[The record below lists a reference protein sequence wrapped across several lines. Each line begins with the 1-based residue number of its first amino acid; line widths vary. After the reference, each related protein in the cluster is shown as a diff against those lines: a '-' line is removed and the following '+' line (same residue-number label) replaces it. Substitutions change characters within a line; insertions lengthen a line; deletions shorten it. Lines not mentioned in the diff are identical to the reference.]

1 MRLNSKKTYSIIK
14 VGMIR
19 MNMKEIKELI
29 YHKHYIQRFIVLLM
43 GVTLLA
49 LIYNLFLIP
58 HNLVI
63 GGTSGLAIIVQKLC
77 GLNPSTFLYIASII
91 LLIVSYIFLG
101 RQETMNTI
109 IGSLLYPIMVSA
121 TVPLAE
127 FLKIYLTFDSFLIM
141 ILIAGLCSGVANGI
155 IYKSGFTTGGSD
167 ILMKI
172 INKYAQISEGKS
184 VLYTNIVIIL
194 AGGFVFGI
202 NKMIYA
208 IIILYISTTL
218 VDRILIGIS
227 NSKLFFIY
235 TKKTKEVKKIII
247 EDLKSGVTLLDTKGG
262 FREES
267 GKLLMCV
274 VPTRDYYYF
283 KEMVLKID
291 PNAFFVIND
300 CYEVRG
306 GVKRSN
312 LPFRS

>member
-1 MRLNSKKTYSIIK
+1 MNLNELKSLIERKNY
-14 VGMIR
+14 IR
-19 MNMKEIKELI
+19 
-29 YHKHYIQRFIVLLM
+29 RFIALLM

-58 HNLVI
+58 NNLVI
-63 GGTSGLAIIVQKLC
+63 GGTSGIAIILQELC
-77 GLNPSTFLYIASII
+77 GLNPNIFLYIASFI
-91 LLIVSYIFLG
+91 LLIISYIFLG
-101 RQETMNTI
+101 RQETRNTI
-109 IGSLLYPIMVSA
+109 IGSLLYPVMVSA

-127 FLKIYLTFDSFLIM
+127 FLKEYLIFDSFLILV
-141 ILIAGLCSGVANGI
+141 LIAGLCSGLANGI

-172 INKYAQISEGKS
+172 INKYARIPEGKS

-194 AGGFVFGI
+194 AGGFIFGI

-208 IIILYISTTL
+208 ILILYISSSL

-235 TKKTKEVKKIII
+235 TKKTKQVKKFII
-247 EDLKSGVTLLDTKGG
+247 EDLKCGVTLLDTKGG

-274 VPTRDYYYF
+274 VPTRDYYYI
-283 KEMVLKID
+283 KEAVLQID

-300 CYEVRG
+300 CYEVQG

-312 LPFRS
+312 LPFRSQS

>member
-1 MRLNSKKTYSIIK
+1 MNFTELKSLIAHKNY
-14 VGMIR
+14 IR
-19 MNMKEIKELI
+19 RI
-29 YHKHYIQRFIVLLM
+29 IVLLF

-58 HNLVI
+58 NNLVI
-63 GGTSGLAIIVQKLC
+63 GGTSGIAIILQKLF
-77 GLNPSTFLYIASII
+77 GISPSVFLYIASFV
-91 LLIVSYIFLG
+91 LLIVSYFFLG

-109 IGSLLYPIMVSA
+109 IGSLLYPVMVSA

-127 FLKIYLTFDSFLIM
+127 FLKEYLVFDSFFIVVL
-141 ILIAGLCSGVANGI
+141 LAGLCSGLANGI

-172 INKYAQISEGKS
+172 INKYARIPEGKS

-194 AGGFVFGI
+194 AGGFIFGI

-208 IIILYISTTL
+208 VIILYISSIL

-235 TKKTKEVKKIII
+235 TKKTKQVKKIII

-274 VPTRDYYYF
+274 VPTRDYYLF
-283 KEMVLKID
+283 KETVLAID
-291 PNAFFVIND
+291 PKAFFVIND
-300 CYEVRG
+300 CYEVQG

-312 LPFRS
+312 LPFHS